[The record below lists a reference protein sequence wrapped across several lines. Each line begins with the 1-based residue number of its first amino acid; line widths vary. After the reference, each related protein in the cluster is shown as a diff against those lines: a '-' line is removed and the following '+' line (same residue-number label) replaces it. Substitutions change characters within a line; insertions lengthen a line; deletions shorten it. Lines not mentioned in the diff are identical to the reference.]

1 MNYDRRR
8 GQSVFKSKT
17 GRSNFTNLKTG
28 APPVGFYEH
37 KFANTGLYSNKDG
50 DGRHSSSAAVS
61 KRGETLKH
69 FE

>member
-1 MNYDRRR
+1 MNHDRRR

-37 KFANTGLYSNKDG
+37 KFANTGKYLNKDNEG
-50 DGRHSSSAAVS
+50 NKSFSAAVS
-61 KRGETLKH
+61 KRGETIKH
-69 FE
+69 LE

>member
-37 KFANTGLYSNKDG
+37 KFANTGFYQNKDLE
-50 DGRHSSSAAVS
+50 GRQSSSAVVS
-61 KRGETLKH
+61 KRSEIIKH
-69 FE
+69 LE

>member
-17 GRSNFTNLKTG
+17 GRSNFTNLKIG

-37 KFANTGLYSNKDG
+37 KFANTGLYLNKYG
-50 DGRHSSSAAVS
+50 EGRQSSSAVVS
-61 KRGETLKH
+61 KRSETLKH
-69 FE
+69 LE